1 MQGKIR
7 HMLLTHK
14 KHGVIQKYIV
24 EAYLLTWKDIHNV
37 VSGGKQVTIQTVFIG
52 YCFSFLTV

>member
-1 MQGKIR
+1 
-7 HMLLTHK
+7 MLLTHK